1 MKIAIGLILAGAIA
15 SAPFIERT
23 QAGGLQS
30 AGVTVESAVSMK
42 TRDGVVLVADVYRPA
57 GEGRFP
63 TLLERTPYDR
73 RDSALRKLHR
83 GRAFAHI
90 ARFHGICA
98 AH

>member
-1 MKIAIGLILAGAIA
+1 MKIAIGLVLAGAIA

-63 TLLERTPYDR
+63 TLLERTPDDGAAEGSRLAISR
-73 RDSALRKLHR
+73 RLAMSSSSRT
-83 GRAFAHI
+83 
-90 ARFHGICA
+90 
-98 AH
+98 